1 MRATHQRLKE
11 KHIFTALRS
20 DRDGRAYIR
29 VSPHFYNT
37 NDDLLRFLKALL
49 DLWAARHSA
58 NIVAMP
64 VMYTKAFVCLMLT
77 RLIIDFLSST
87 RRS

>member
-1 MRATHQRLKE
+1 MHADVEELHASGMVTFDRAGEDMRATHQRLKE

-37 NDDLLRFLKALL
+37 NDDLLRFLEAL
-49 DLWAARHSA
+49 
-58 NIVAMP
+58 
-64 VMYTKAFVCLMLT
+64 
-77 RLIIDFLSST
+77 
-87 RRS
+87 